1 MICVSIQ
8 GKDLSSI
15 KQALAGLE
23 MAEIRLDRCP
33 LRLEDIET
41 LFSETDIPLV
51 ATCRIAE
58 CGGEIEAAQRLEAAI
73 RAGAKYVDLE
83 IEAPEAL
90 AEKIESLAEEF
101 GATYIRSF
109 HDFKGTP
116 TALELRV
123 LMESCFDEG
132 ADIAKIVTTAT
143 DAADCRRVMALYDDV
158 TPGSLLAFC
167 MGEAG
172 RQTRLD
178 CLTEGA
184 PYTYCALTAD
194 EAAAPGQWAW
204 KDMAAAIYG
213 GRKCGWWSKNL
224 QTTVDLTSTADSTS
238 ARTSTSVRRTISI
251 PCSKSYAQR
260 AILAAALADG
270 ESHLQG
276 YSPCGDNE
284 SAIALAES
292 LGASIER
299 HGDSLTVK
307 GIAARPQSLKLDSVH
322 VGESGFL
329 TRMTIPLMA
338 VLNSKPVTVTGE
350 KTLVG
355 RPLKGAAEAMAAFGS
370 ELRNASDDS
379 ALAKATG
386 PDKDPKCGWWSK
398 NLQTTVKNT
407 PFLKVEVQDLDHHV
421 QSATASEPNADLEFA
436 PDTNSTPTA
445 PLTVPLTIESPLA
458 PGEATVSG
466 YDGSQIISGL
476 LAALPLLGEDS
487 LIHVRNPRSVPY
499 LLVTLDSLSHFGIL
513 TNSITSDGNIDFE
526 ITGRQRYKA
535 SDFRIE
541 GDWSSAANF
550 LVAGAIFGSADIEGL
565 DLGSLQADSSIL
577 EILVDAG
584 ATVLQTEEG
593 PVHVQKAPLRA
604 FEADCNDSPDIF
616 PIVAVLAAFCEGVS
630 AIRGTGRLAGKESD
644 RAAAILDML
653 QQMGVKA
660 IIEKDTMYIEGH
672 SLASRLVS
680 GSLLKGGS
688 YTSGHDHRMVMAL
701 KVASLGADSPI
712 IIDDTDCVSK
722 SFPTFL
728 KLFESFLYF

>member
-184 PYTYCALTAD
+184 PYTYCALTEED
-194 EAAAPGQWAW
+194 AAAPGQWAW

-213 GRKCGWWSKNL
+213 GRNFLKN
-224 QTTVDLTSTADSTS
+224 
-238 ARTSTSVRRTISI
+238 RRTISI

-370 ELRNASDDS
+370 ELRNGEIASDCWRR
-379 ALAKATG
+379 
-386 PDKDPKCGWWSK
+386 PKNS
-398 NLQTTVKNT
+398 QVTSKNT
-407 PFLKVEVQDLDHHV
+407 PFLQETSHLLDRLQ
-421 QSATASEPNADLEFA
+421 QSAPASAPTSDLTSTSDSA
-436 PDTNSTPTA
+436 PDPAAT
-445 PLTVPLTIESPLA
+445 LTVPLTIESPLA

-565 DLGSLQADSSIL
+565 DLGSLQADSAIL

-728 KLFESFLYF
+728 ILFESFLYF

>member
-1 MICVSIQ
+1 
-8 GKDLSSI
+8 
-15 KQALAGLE
+15 
-23 MAEIRLDRCP
+23 
-33 LRLEDIET
+33 
-41 LFSETDIPLV
+41 
-51 ATCRIAE
+51 
-58 CGGEIEAAQRLEAAI
+58 
-73 RAGAKYVDLE
+73 
-83 IEAPEAL
+83 
-90 AEKIESLAEEF
+90 
-101 GATYIRSF
+101 
-109 HDFKGTP
+109 
-116 TALELRV
+116 
-123 LMESCFDEG
+123 
-132 ADIAKIVTTAT
+132 
-143 DAADCRRVMALYDDV
+143 MALYDDV

-184 PYTYCALTAD
+184 PYTYCALTEED
-194 EAAAPGQWAW
+194 AAAPGQWAW

-213 GRKCGWWSKNL
+213 GSRCGWWSKNM
-224 QTTVDLTSTADSTS
+224 QTTIKNTPFSKVEVQDLDHHVQSATAFSPDENPDPTSDLTSTADSTS
-238 ARTSTSVRRTISI
+238 ARTSTSVRRSIAI

-421 QSATASEPNADLEFA
+421 QSATASAPNADLEFA

-476 LAALPLLGEDS
+476 LAALPLLSEDS

-565 DLGSLQADSSIL
+565 DLGSLQADSAIL